1 VPSSLINVI
10 LGLVVLFVSGS
21 AIWSRRWAARRKSIE
36 TQEEQVEA

>member
-21 AIWSRRWAARRKSIE
+21 AIWSRRWAARRKSNE
-36 TQEEQVEA
+36 NQEEQVEP